1 MPLDL
6 DAWTCLR
13 NGLESARG
21 VPEGQCPLLRVTADV
36 TRKRTMLGPAEPKLG
51 DLLEMERASEA
62 SHIPK

>member
-13 NGLESARG
+13 VLESARG